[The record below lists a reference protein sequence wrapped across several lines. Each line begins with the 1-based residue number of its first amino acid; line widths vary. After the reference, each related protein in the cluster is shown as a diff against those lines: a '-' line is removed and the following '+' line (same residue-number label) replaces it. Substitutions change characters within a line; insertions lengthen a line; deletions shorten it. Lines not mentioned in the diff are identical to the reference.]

1 MMTNR
6 DRVLAFIE
14 LWSRRDLDAIVA
26 AMTDDCFYHNIPWPP
41 LVGHDAIREGLAMF
55 VGDAEAI
62 DWRVLHVA
70 ETSDG
75 AVLTERLDRFLIG
88 GQWIEMPVMGTFELR
103 DGLIAR
109 WRDYFDSVQF
119 QQAMATLG

>member
-6 DRVLAFIE
+6 DQVLAFIDI
-14 LWSRRDLDAIVA
+14 WGHRDLDAILA

-41 LVGHDAIREGLAMF
+41 LVGRDAIREGLAMF

-75 AVLTERLDRFLIG
+75 AVLTERLDRFLIK

-109 WRDYFDSVQF
+109 WRDYFDSAQF
-119 QQAMATLG
+119 QQAMAALG